1 MITNLICQVVLSLV
15 TNTTNANFDL
25 PTGAPGSPGKA
36 RHVMTNVF
44 ERATITWVISGRTNV
59 CTSDKLIYSATQVL
73 RLREVWESGPLTIH
87 QTEP

>member
-1 MITNLICQVVLSLV
+1 MITNILCQVVLSLV

-59 CTSDKLIYSATQVL
+59 CTSDKLIYTATQVL
-73 RLREVWESGPLTIH
+73 RLQETWVPQELMIRQP
-87 QTEP
+87 